1 MKNTINGYIR
11 KDGTVGVRN
20 HVLIIPS
27 VLCAKK
33 VAERI
38 AYSTPGCVV
47 ASHNQGC
54 AQLGDDYYQTRRT
67 ILNSALNPNVASVLI
82 VGLGCE
88 RVSPHEIQEEI
99 RASGKEAELIMI
111 QDMGTA
117 EAIKEGSEIATKL
130 VEEAKSAKRKEVP
143 VSSLVIGVE
152 CGGSDFSSG
161 LSANPAVGQ
170 VSDKIWKENG
180 RVILSETTELV
191 GAEHILFKRM
201 EDKKMKKTF
210 EKMLKRMIDESVN
223 NSRDVVD
230 QENIPNNISPGNVK
244 GGLTTIE
251 EKSLGAVIKGGRVPI
266 VGVKEYGEIIDKK
279 PGLYLMDTPGYDVES
294 VTAMVAGGA
303 TIILFTTGQGT
314 PTGNPIA
321 PVIKITGNYLTAEKM
336 KANIDFDSSKI
347 ISGESSLEECGNELY
362 EEVLKVADGKL
373 TKAEKNMQDDYSI
386 WNIGIKL

>member
-1 MKNTINGYIR
+1 MKNTINCYIR
-11 KDGTVGVRN
+11 KNGTVGVRN

-38 AYSTPGCVV
+38 AYGTPGCVV

-54 AQLGDDYYQTRRT
+54 AQLGDDYYQTRRI
-67 ILNSALNPNVASVLI
+67 ILNTSLNPNVASVLI

-117 EAIKEGSEIATKL
+117 EAIKEGSRIAQRL
-130 VEEAKSAKRKEVP
+130 VEEAKSAERKEVP

-210 EKMLKRMIDESVN
+210 EKMLNRMIDESVN

-251 EKSLGAVIKGGRVPI
+251 EKSLGAVIKGGKVPI

-303 TIILFTTGQGT
+303 SIILFTTGQGT

-321 PVIKITGNYLTAEKM
+321 PVIKITGNYETAKKM

-362 EEVLKVADGKL
+362 EEVLEVANGKL

>member
-38 AYSTPGCVV
+38 AYSTSGCVV

-117 EAIKEGSEIATKL
+117 ESIKEGSEIAKKL
-130 VEEAKSAKRKEVP
+130 VEKAKNAERKEVP

-251 EKSLGAVIKGGRVPI
+251 EKSLGAVIKGGKVPI